1 MRATYLYKAPASKSK
16 TKLKQQSVL
25 VMLRKTLEEVV
36 DERRKGI
43 SKPTI
48 SAKMK
53 TKEEKHYVDMQ
64 WALWFYEFG
73 VPFNAAAAR
82 QFQIAVEATA
92 QFGSRY
98 TPLLLIYLVSH
109 S

>member
-1 MRATYLYKAPASKSK
+1 MLQKAP
-16 TKLKQQSVL
+16 
-25 VMLRKTLEEVV
+25 EDIV

-43 SKPTI
+43 SQPTI
-48 SAKMK
+48 QTKMK
-53 TKEEKHYVDMQ
+53 SKKEKHYVDMQ
-64 WALWFYEFG
+64 WALWFYECG